1 MTGKAYMEQKE
12 SRAEELV
19 LLQAKLPRHLRDEFM
34 QAVKDA
40 DDNASR
46 LIRLWVRDYLR
57 GVGERK
63 AQPDLFESA
72 RQAGN

>member
-1 MTGKAYMEQKE
+1 MGQSDRK
-12 SRAEELV
+12 AEELV
-19 LLQAKLPRHLRDEFM
+19 LLQAKLPRYLRDEFM

-63 AQPDLFESA
+63 TQPDLFEGA
-72 RQAGN
+72 RQDGSYKQS